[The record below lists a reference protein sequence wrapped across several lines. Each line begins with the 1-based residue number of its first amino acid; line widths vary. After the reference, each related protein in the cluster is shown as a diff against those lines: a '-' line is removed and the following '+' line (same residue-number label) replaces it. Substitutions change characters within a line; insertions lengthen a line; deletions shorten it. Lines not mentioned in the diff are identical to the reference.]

1 MGKTSKETQ
10 GRKKDGANGADT
22 EEANT
27 PSTDHATILEAIG
40 SIRSDLQSTKMEIC
54 QTIDTRIAEMASA
67 IRGELSSFQKEIRAE
82 ITTLQASTDQ
92 HSETIAELE
101 QSASHSSDAIVKLQS
116 EVKRLCTEVARLTDK
131 CADLEGRSRR
141 QNVRIVGLAE
151 GSEKGMDTGKF
162 VSELLKDALSLEE
175 YPLVDRAHRVM
186 RRNADGDNPPPR
198 ALIARLHYYQDVS
211 KVLKR
216 AADLRELS
224 FNGQSIHIFPDF
236 PPDVVKRRA
245 EFKRARELLRDQ
257 PGVRY
262 GMLYPAKLRV
272 TFHGKETVYTNA
284 REACKF
290 AERHFGNKTAQ
301 DQPTSDHDNP
311 EGVIED

>member
-1 MGKTSKETQ
+1 MGKTKEAP
-10 GRKKDGANGADT
+10 GRKKDEATGGDT

-27 PSTDHATILEAIG
+27 STNHATILEAIG

-54 QTIDTRIAEMASA
+54 QTIDTRIAEMASV
-67 IRGELSSFQKEIRAE
+67 IRGELFSFQTEIRAE

-116 EVKRLCTEVARLTDK
+116 EVKRLCTEVERLTDK

-151 GSEKGMDTGKF
+151 GSEKGKDVGKF
-162 VSELLKDALSLEE
+162 VSGLLKDTLSLEE
-175 YPLVDRAHRVM
+175 LPLVDRAHRVM
-186 RRNADGDNPPPR
+186 RRNAAEGENPPPR
-198 ALIARLHYYQDVS
+198 ALIARLHYCQDVS

-216 AADLRELS
+216 AADVRGLS
-224 FNGQSIHIFPDF
+224 FDGQSIHIFPDF
-236 PPDVVKRRA
+236 TPDVVKRRA
-245 EFKRARELLRDQ
+245 EFKRAKELLRDQ

-262 GMLYPAKLRV
+262 GMVFPAKLRV
-272 TFHGKETVYTNA
+272 TFDGKETVYTDA
-284 REACKF
+284 REAFKF
-290 AERHFGNKTAQ
+290 AERHFGNQTAR
-301 DQPTSDHDNP
+301 DQPSDPRDIL
-311 EGVIED
+311 EGVMED